1 VKSDHSEEQAR
12 IYQTQAELYDELIG
26 AEDAD
31 GALQL
36 ELARH
41 AKLDGADILD
51 VGAGTGRISRLL
63 ADKARSLTLVDR
75 AGPMLAVATRHLRRL
90 GTPFSVHEADAQN
103 LPLADAGFDLAVAG
117 WVFGHF
123 RHWMPDGWRAEVSRA
138 VAEMRRV
145 VRPGGTLLVIETL
158 GTGHEQPRKHAGL
171 DEYFD
176 ELAALGFT
184 KHWIRTDYE
193 FASVAEAVRICG
205 AFFGPELIATI
216 EQRRWVRV
224 PECTAV
230 FVSQQPAAAFGP

>member
-1 VKSDHSEEQAR
+1 MISDHADEQAR

-36 ELARH
+36 ELAHH
-41 AKLDGADILD
+41 AKLEGADVVD

-63 ADKARSLTLVDR
+63 ADKVDR
-75 AGPMLAVATRHLRRL
+75 AAPMLAVAQRHLEKV
-90 GTPFSVHEADAQN
+90 GVPFSVHEADAQQ
-103 LPLADAGFDLAVAG
+103 LPLPDASFDLAVAG

-123 RHWMPDGWRAEVSRA
+123 RHWMPDGWRGEVARA

-145 VRPGGTLLVIETL
+145 VRPGGTLVVIETL

-171 DEYFD
+171 DEYFA
-176 ELAALGFT
+176 ELATLGFSQR
-184 KHWIRTDYE
+184 WIRTDYQ
-193 FASVAEAVRICG
+193 FSSVAEAVRICG
-205 AFFGPELIATI
+205 AFFGAELIATI
-216 EQRRWVRV
+216 EQQRWARV

-230 FVSQQPAAAFGP
+230 FVSQQPGAAFGP

>member
-1 VKSDHSEEQAR
+1 MKSDHADEQAR

-41 AKLDGADILD
+41 AKLEGADVVD

-63 ADKARSLTLVDR
+63 ANQARSLTLVDR
-75 AGPMLAVATRHLRRL
+75 AAPMLAVAQRHLAKVRV
-90 GTPFSVHEADAQN
+90 PFSVHEADAQQ
-103 LPLADAGFDLAVAG
+103 LPLPDASFDLAVAG

-123 RHWMPDGWRAEVSRA
+123 RHWMPDGWRGEVARA

-145 VRPGGTLLVIETL
+145 VRPGGTLVVIETL
-158 GTGHEQPRKHAGL
+158 GTGYEQPRKHAGL

-176 ELAALGFT
+176 ELATLGFSQR
-184 KHWIRTDYE
+184 WIRTDYQ
-193 FASVAEAVRICG
+193 FSSVAEAVRICG
-205 AFFGPELIATI
+205 AFFGAELIATI
-216 EQRRWVRV
+216 EHQRWARV

-230 FVSQQPAAAFGP
+230 FVSQQPGAAFGP